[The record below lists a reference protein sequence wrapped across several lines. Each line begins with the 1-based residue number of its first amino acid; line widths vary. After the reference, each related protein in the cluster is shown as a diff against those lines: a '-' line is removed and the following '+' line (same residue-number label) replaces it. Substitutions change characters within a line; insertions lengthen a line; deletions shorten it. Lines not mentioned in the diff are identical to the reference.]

1 MTRTER
7 QQESVRKWIK
17 AKGKGTIEGATG
29 YGKTHCALIAIKA
42 LLKKYPQFRILV
54 VVPGEALQ
62 KQWLKHIEE
71 WGFQFNVEVVIVNT
85 CIKHSWICDMLIID
99 EIHRVGAEEF
109 SKTFKCVKYKVILGL
124 TATIER
130 LDGKHTII
138 QKYCPVIDSVPMIE
152 CLVNGWISKYKEYQ
166 VLIKVD
172 DIDEFKAMNKEF
184 IHYFEFFDYDFDKAK
199 KCCGKDGWMY
209 KLKLRDEM
217 YQGDDESRKKAI
229 LQAITINST
238 GLMRI
243 MQKRK
248 AFIYN
253 HPKKIEIA
261 KKIME
266 ARKDKKVI
274 TFSSNVKMAEAI
286 ENGQNVYTGKTA
298 KKKGRVMIE
307 DFISGKI
314 KTLNSCQRLNEG
326 FDCPDAS
333 VAIMLGFDSSEI
345 KSIQRKGRVVR
356 KFENKIAEIFY
367 IVIKDTQEEKWF
379 RDSHKKDHD
388 YITIDEQGLEQVLKG
403 EQPSIYKP
411 KLGEIMFRF

>member
-17 AKGKGTIEGATG
+17 AKGRGTIEGATG
-29 YGKTHCALIAIKA
+29 YGKTNCALIAIRA

-54 VVPGEALQ
+54 VVPTEALQ
-62 KQWLKHIEE
+62 NQWLDHIDRN
-71 WGFQFNVEVVIVNT
+71 GFQFNVEVVIINT
-85 CIKHSWICDMLIID
+85 CIKHSWTCDMLVID
-99 EIHRVGAEEF
+99 EAHRVGADEF
-109 SKTFKCVKYKVILGL
+109 SKVFKLVKYKLVLGL

-138 QKYCPVIDSVPMIE
+138 QKYCPVVDNIPMIE
-152 CLVNGWISKYKEYQ
+152 CLINGWISKYKEYQ
-166 VLIKVD
+166 VLIDID
-172 DIDEFKAMNKEF
+172 DINEYKIMNKEF
-184 IHYFEFFDYDFDKAK
+184 IRYFEFFNYDFDKAK
-199 KCCGKDGWMY
+199 KCCGENGWRY
-209 KLKLRDEM
+209 KLQLCDEY
-217 YQGDDESRKKAI
+217 YQGNDENKRKEV
-229 LQAITINST
+229 LRAITVNSM

-248 AFIYN
+248 SFIYN

-266 ARKDKKVI
+266 ARKDSKII
-274 TFSSNVKMAEAI
+274 TFSNNVKMAEAI
-286 ENGQNVYTGKTA
+286 ENGQNVYTGKTS
-298 KKKGRVMIE
+298 KKKGRVMID

-314 KTLNSCQRLNEG
+314 RTLNSCQRLNEG

-367 IVIKDTQEEKWF
+367 IVIKGTQEEKWF
-379 RDSHKKDHD
+379 KDSHKKDKD
-388 YITIDEQGLEQVLKG
+388 YITIDEKGLEQVLKG
-403 EQPSIYKP
+403 EQPNIYKP